1 MDHVA
6 PYPTNN
12 QNNSGFEVDPSLSL
26 KEESM
31 VDPNNASLVKVTLA
45 GLGGCGINLC
55 RPFLTNNGQA
65 QVKYFDTS
73 MTNTRPGEKAYI
85 FAGGSGS
92 GSNRAEN
99 ARDIQST
106 MPQLSDSDLGVNDV
120 AIVVFSLSGGS
131 GSTIGPVMIKEL
143 AQRKVRVIAIAVSD
157 VGYSVGAKNT
167 LNTLKSLAA
176 VCKNNDL
183 YLPLILLSNDGVD
196 NRAKVDKTATILI
209 QDLLD
214 LLTKNVF
221 EVDRNDRLNWID
233 PSKVIQ
239 TQPGIKLLTLMS
251 DKKLENPNVVIG
263 LESKEIVDSLLIL
276 QSADQEIAAN
286 HTLPPARLK
295 KTGIYQDSHRAI
307 SGRINSDVTPIE
319 AIIDFVERQQNTDRA
334 QKYKTL
340 DRLSSTSDDDLI
352 L

>member
-1 MDHVA
+1 MDHIA
-6 PYPTNN
+6 PYPTHQETVN
-12 QNNSGFEVDPSLSL
+12 PSSVQQ
-26 KEESM
+26 KEDS
-31 VDPNNASLVKVTLA
+31 VTDPNNASLVTVTIA
-45 GLGGCGINLC
+45 GCGGGGVNLS

-65 QVKYFDTS
+65 DIKFFDTS

-85 FAGGSGS
+85 FASGSGS

-99 ARDIQST
+99 ARDIQS
-106 MPQLSDSDLGVNDV
+106 MIPQLSDTDLGVNDV

-131 GSTIGPVMIKEL
+131 GSVIAPILIREYAK
-143 AQRKVRVIAIAVSD
+143 RKVRVIAIAISD
-157 VGYSVGAKNT
+157 VGYTVGAKNT
-167 LNTLKSLAA
+167 LNTLKSLTA

-183 YLPLILLSNDGVD
+183 YLPLILLSNDAVD
-196 NRAKVDKTATILI
+196 SRVKVDKTATILI

-251 DKKLENPNVVIG
+251 DKKLENPSVVIG
-263 LESKEIVDSLLIL
+263 LDSKEIVDSLLIL

-295 KTGIYQDSHRAI
+295 KVGIYQDPHRAI

-319 AIIDFVERQQNTDRA
+319 AIIDFVERQENVDKA
-334 QKYKTL
+334 QKYKAL
-340 DRLSSTSDDDLI
+340 DRLSSSGDDDLI